1 MALEV
6 QDNGD
11 IAALVAA
18 ANSALPPSAQ
28 GVVIGGDGSVPRF
41 ELYHAG
47 FSMCSNK
54 VRCVLAEKRL
64 PYTSHALRIG
74 PVPGELQDNY
84 LPDYVRLRLRARPDQ
99 GYARGYT
106 GASSVTTEGFDPA
119 VVPTLVDHDTGGV
132 IADSRA
138 ICLYLDALSG
148 EPSLVPAP
156 FEDAIA
162 GQIDLIDQA
171 PHVALLYGGH
181 PDQDTRPAKLIE
193 NITGV
198 HAKKVAGLREA
209 LALVS
214 DDPVLAEAYRA
225 KIEKEEAAAA
235 FIQDAPKM
243 RAVHEAFAAHVAAL
257 EAQLAL
263 HDGPWAF
270 GEAYTLADIMWTI
283 SLYRLILLG
292 LGGLWGPESG
302 NARVAA
308 YMRHAPK
315 RASFEE
321 AVVNWRAGAKP

>member
-1 MALEV
+1 MAEV
-6 QDNGD
+6 ETVDLVT
-11 IAALVAA
+11 AL
-18 ANSALPPSAQ
+18 NRELPASAQ
-28 GVVIGGDGSVPRF
+28 GVIIGGTDVEPRF

-47 FSMCSNK
+47 FSLCSNK
-54 VRCVLAEKRL
+54 VRCVLAENAI
-64 PYTSHALRIG
+64 PYISHTLRIG
-74 PVPGELQDNY
+74 PVSGEIQDNY
-84 LPDYVRLRLRARPDQ
+84 LPDYVRLRLQARIDQ
-99 GYARGYT
+99 AYARGYS
-106 GASSVTTEGFDPA
+106 GASSVRTEGFDPA
-119 VVPTLVDHDTGGV
+119 VVPTLVDHEKGRIIV
-132 IADSRA
+132 DSRA
-138 ICLYLDALSG
+138 ICLYLDAESD
-148 EPSLVPAP
+148 EPRLVPEPLEA
-156 FEDAIA
+156 AISA
-162 GQIDLIDQA
+162 QIDLIDQA

-198 HAKKVAGLREA
+198 HAKKVAGLEAA
-209 LALVS
+209 LALVA
-214 DDPVLAEAYRA
+214 DVPDLADAYRA
-225 KIEKEEAAAA
+225 KVEKEKAAAA
-235 FIQDAPKM
+235 FVQDAPKM

-263 HDGPWAF
+263 YDGPWAF

-302 NARVAA
+302 NARVAE